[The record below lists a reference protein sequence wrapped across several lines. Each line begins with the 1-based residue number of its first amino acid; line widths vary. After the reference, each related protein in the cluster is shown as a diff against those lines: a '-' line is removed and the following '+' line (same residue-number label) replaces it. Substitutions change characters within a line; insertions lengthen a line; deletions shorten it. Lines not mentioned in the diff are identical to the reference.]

1 MVADNNDFCEETL
14 DGKNTRAISMDHSQK
29 REHLVIILKKEDL
42 WIHQG
47 PWWRCK
53 RLELEEDDRQWQPTK
68 TKWRMQNGCKKIIIF
83 FLMLA
88 KTLCGFFCAWT
99 LTAFLMITIIQ
110 WLIKRLL
117 DVVDTSLLNSP
128 KHHFLLQANANDY
141 NTMDTV
147 MRLSSD
153 IASIFGQPDSAVIID
168 SATYTKAKQL
178 QLRYPE
184 ELKVLVRLGGFHLT
198 LNYLSLLGKLYTS
211 YGLEDL
217 LINSGVYAAGAT
229 NALMGGKSYTVEYV
243 PTSSV
248 SKHCFVYCDGN
259 L

>member
-1 MVADNNDFCEETL
+1 
-14 DGKNTRAISMDHSQK
+14 
-29 REHLVIILKKEDL
+29 
-42 WIHQG
+42 
-47 PWWRCK
+47 
-53 RLELEEDDRQWQPTK
+53 
-68 TKWRMQNGCKKIIIF
+68 
-83 FLMLA
+83 
-88 KTLCGFFCAWT
+88 
-99 LTAFLMITIIQ
+99 MITIIQ

-178 QLRYPE
+178 QLSYPE

-217 LINSGVYAAGAT
+217 LIDSGVYAAGAT